1 MGRAMTEQVIHGQ
14 GGEGEEG
21 GSENCWADASDAQ
34 NMSWGDGGKMNLSGT
49 SLERLYRFCPDKYG
63 SIAHV
68 SFSNTYQTNK

>member
-34 NMSWGDGGKMNLSGT
+34 NMSQGDGG
-49 SLERLYRFCPDKYG
+49 
-63 SIAHV
+63 
-68 SFSNTYQTNK
+68 